1 MKKAALF
8 IACALPLCGTCGI
21 MDDLEDAYNLAKA
34 YIDTFLEYAE
44 TSDVQGVSDELAMKV
59 SELKSRYETA
69 SAEADEIWNKSA
81 TAINSL
87 QEAEVDDYEFP
98 DFNALSI
105 AHSQATLGY
114 YDVLNT
120 LRGLADTIKAQAGI
134 AAPAVPDWADWG
146 WIFSVF
152 GHGWETMPT
161 DIRENITGKSKCTPG
176 TCACMALENQPY
188 VLQQPMTEQ
197 PKWWSFEEIEALAQ
211 SKLAPYIANAL
222 EQPTRR
228 EEIP

>member
-21 MDDLEDAYNLAKA
+21 MDNLEDAYNRAKLF
-34 YIDTFLEYAE
+34 IDTFNEY
-44 TSDVQGVSDELAMKV
+44 SKSCDVQGVADELSTKV
-59 SELKSRYETA
+59 AELKDRYDTA
-69 SAEADEIWNKSA
+69 NAKADEIWDKSA

-87 QEAEVDDYEFP
+87 QEAEVADYEFP

-105 AHSQATLGY
+105 AHSQATLEY

-120 LRGLADTIKAQAGI
+120 LRGLADTIKAQSNM

-161 DIRENITGKSKCTPG
+161 DIRENITGNSKCTPG
-176 TCACMALENQPY
+176 TCECMALVNQPY
-188 VLQQPMTEQ
+188 VLHQPMTG
-197 PKWWSFEEIEALAQ
+197 PAKWWSFEEIEALAQ